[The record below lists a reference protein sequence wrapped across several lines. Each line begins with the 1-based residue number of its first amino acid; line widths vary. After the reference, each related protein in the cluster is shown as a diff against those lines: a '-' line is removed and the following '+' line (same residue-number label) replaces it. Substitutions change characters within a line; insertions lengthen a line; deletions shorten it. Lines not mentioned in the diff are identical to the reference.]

1 MSVNININGS
11 QLVIGSQPEV
21 TAICLRLTTEQI
33 KKLCSIGTIARNK
46 SDGFL
51 SYAGVPYN
59 FVIHGRSQLLLVCS
73 YLHFYLYSKNTS
85 YYLYSKNTSYY
96 LYSNNTSYY
105 LYSKNTSY
113 YLYSNNTSYYLY
125 SYITLLRNTPIIH
138 HITYTPKIHHITYTP
153 IIHHITYTHIL
164 HHITYTHILHHITYT
179 HILHHITY
187 TPKIDTA
194 LLLYRELGTTKN
206 DITNKTIL
214 CRRSL
219 QFCHTWAFPACCWLH
234 VASIF
239 SHSILNFH
247 YTPYP

>member
-1 MSVNININGS
+1 MDFCPMQAFLII
-11 QLVIGSQPEV
+11 
-21 TAICLRLTTEQI
+21 
-33 KKLCSIGTIARNK
+33 
-46 SDGFL
+46 L
-51 SYAGVPYN
+51 SYMGVPSCCWY
-59 FVIHGRSQLLLVCS
+59 VHTYISTYTPKIH
-73 YLHFYLYSKNTS
+73 H
-85 YYLYSKNTSYY
+85 
-96 LYSNNTSYY
+96 
-105 LYSKNTSY
+105 
-113 YLYSNNTSYYLY
+113 
-125 SYITLLRNTPIIH
+125 ITYTPKIHHITYTPIIH